1 MQAVAI
7 VLVFLLAVVVSGFLA
22 RVSRLPAPLVQI
34 ALGATV
40 HWVGVKTVTLE
51 PDLFFL
57 LFLPPLLFLDG
68 WRIPNDALR
77 RDAGTILTLALGL
90 VVVTVLGMG
99 WFIHLLIPA
108 MPLAVAF
115 ALAAVISPTD
125 PIAVS
130 AIAGN
135 TQIPRRLMHIL
146 QGESLLNDA
155 SGLVCL
161 RFAVAA
167 AVAGSFSLGAA
178 LGSFVWVALGGLA
191 VGAGVTFAVA
201 RAMAWGSA
209 RFGDD
214 GGGQILV
221 TLLIPFGVY
230 LLAEKLHCSGILA
243 AVAAGVTMSVADVW
257 PWRAATRLRRTA
269 VWDTVQLAANGSIF
283 VLLGEQMPALLEA
296 APRTLLSTAHGNPW
310 WQALYVVVIV
320 LALALLRFAW
330 VWASISITAF
340 AARRRGRVAPQ
351 PSWRLVLATSI
362 AGVRGAVTLAGV
374 LTLPAALGDGTP
386 FPMRDEAI
394 LLAAGV
400 IVLWLLIATIALPPT
415 LRGLVWATPASPAQD
430 SERVRR
436 AAAEAAI
443 RVLQGAQSVPDGDH
457 AAALRLADAA
467 SGLIALYR
475 LRLVRLAADHPA
487 RDPVTGADAA
497 ERRLRL
503 LGIHAERA
511 EVQRIAAEGGIEE
524 PALRTLLR
532 ELDLQEARFA
542 G

>member
-1 MQAVAI
+1 MQAIAI

-22 RVSRLPAPLVQI
+22 RVTRLPAPLVQI
-34 ALGATV
+34 ALGATL
-40 HWVGVKTVTLE
+40 HGVGVKTVALE

-68 WRIPNDALR
+68 WRIPNEALR

-99 WFIHLLIPA
+99 AFIHLLIPA

-146 QGESLLNDA
+146 HGESLLNDA

-167 AVAGSFSLGAA
+167 AVAGSFSLGDA
-178 LGSFVWVALGGLA
+178 LVSFVWVAGTGLA
-191 VGAGVTFAVA
+191 VGAGLTFVVA
-201 RAMAWGSA
+201 RTMAWSSA

-230 LLAEKLHCSGILA
+230 LLAEKLGGSGILA

-283 VLLGEQMPALLEA
+283 VLLGEQMPALVQA
-296 APRTLLSTAHGNPW
+296 APRTVLATAHGNPW
-310 WQALYVVVIV
+310 WQALYVAVIV
-320 LALALLRFAW
+320 LALALLRCAW
-330 VWASISITAF
+330 VWASISIAAL
-340 AARRRGRVAPQ
+340 AARLRGHTAPR
-351 PSWRLVLATSI
+351 PGWRLVLATSL

-374 LTLPAALGDGTP
+374 LTLPGALGDGTP

-400 IVLWLLIATIALPPT
+400 IVLWLVIATIALPPT
-415 LRGLVWATPASPAQD
+415 LRGLVWPAQ
-430 SERVRR
+430 SAPQAGAERARR

-443 RVLQGAQSVPDGDH
+443 RALQGAQALPDADH
-457 AAALRLADAA
+457 AAAMRLADAA

-475 LRLVRLAADHPA
+475 LRLVRLSADHPA

-511 EVQRIAAEGGIEE
+511 EVQRIADEGGIED
-524 PALRTLLR
+524 PVLHTLLR

-542 G
+542 N

>member
-1 MQAVAI
+1 MQAIAI

-22 RVSRLPAPLVQI
+22 RVTRLPVPLVQI
-34 ALGATV
+34 ALGATL
-40 HWVGVKTVTLE
+40 HGVGVKTVALE

-99 WFIHLLIPA
+99 GFIHLLIPA

-125 PIAVS
+125 PIAVT

-167 AVAGSFSLGAA
+167 ALAGSFSLGDA
-178 LGSFVWVALGGLA
+178 LVSFVWVAGTGLA
-191 VGAGVTFAVA
+191 VGAGLTIAVA
-201 RAMAWGSA
+201 RTMAWSSA

-230 LLAEKLHCSGILA
+230 LLAEKLHGSGILA

-283 VLLGEQMPALLEA
+283 VLLGEQMPALVQA
-296 APRTLLSTAHGNPW
+296 APRTVLATAHGNPW
-310 WQALYVVVIV
+310 WQALYVAVIV
-320 LALALLRFAW
+320 LALALLRCAW
-330 VWASISITAF
+330 VWASISI
-340 AARRRGRVAPQ
+340 AALASRRHGHTAPQ
-351 PSWRLVLATSI
+351 PGWRLVLATSL

-374 LTLPAALGDGTP
+374 LTLPGALGDGTP

-400 IVLWLLIATIALPPT
+400 IVLWLVIATIALPPT
-415 LRGLVWATPASPAQD
+415 LRGLDWPAQGAPQAD
-430 SERVRR
+430 AERARR

-443 RVLQGAQSVPDGDH
+443 RVLQGAQALPDADH
-457 AAALRLADAA
+457 TAAMRLADAA

-475 LRLVRLAADHPA
+475 LRLVRLSADHPA
-487 RDPVTGADAA
+487 RDPITGADAA

-511 EVQRIAAEGGIEE
+511 EVQRIAGAGGIED
-524 PALRTLLR
+524 PVLRTLLR
-532 ELDLQEARFA
+532 ELDLQEARF
-542 G
+542 GG

>member
-1 MQAVAI
+1 MQSIAT
-7 VLVFLLAVVVSGFLA
+7 VLVFLLAVVISGFLA
-22 RVSRLPAPLVQI
+22 RVTRLPVPLVQI
-34 ALGATV
+34 ALGATL
-40 HWVGVKTVTLE
+40 HGVGVKTVTLE

-90 VVVTVLGMG
+90 VVATVLGVG

-130 AIAGN
+130 AIAGS

-146 QGESLLNDA
+146 HGESLLNDA

-167 AVAGSFSLGAA
+167 AVAGSFSLGGA
-178 LGSFVWVALGGLA
+178 LASFVWVAG
-191 VGAGVTFAVA
+191 VGVLIGVLVTAGVA
-201 RAMAWGSA
+201 RAMVWSSA

-230 LLAEKLHCSGILA
+230 LLAEKLHGSGILA

-269 VWDTVQLAANGSIF
+269 VWDMVQLAANGSIF
-283 VLLGEQMPALLEA
+283 VLLGEQMPALVQA
-296 APRTLLSTAHGNPW
+296 APHNLLAAAHGNPW
-310 WQALYVVVIV
+310 WQVLYVALIV
-320 LALALLRFAW
+320 LALAVLRFAW
-330 VWASISITAF
+330 VWASISIAAL
-340 AARRRGRVAPQ
+340 AARLRGQAAPR
-351 PSWRLVLATSI
+351 PGWRLVLATAL

-374 LTLPAALGDGTP
+374 LTLPSALGDGTP
-386 FPMRDEAI
+386 FPMREEAI

-415 LRGLVWATPASPAQD
+415 LRGLDWPAQN
-430 SERVRR
+430 SSQAAAERARR

-443 RVLQGAQSVPDGDH
+443 RVLQGAQALPDADH
-457 AAALRLADAA
+457 AAAMRLADAA

-487 RDPVTGADAA
+487 RDPLTGADAA

-511 EVQRIAAEGGIEE
+511 EIQRLAKEGGIEE

-532 ELDLQEARFA
+532 ELDHQEARFA